1 MLLEVRGLTKYFGGL
16 AAVREVDFDAKSGGI
31 MGIIGPNGAGKTTV
45 FNLMTGVH
53 TPSSGKIIFK
63 GEDIT
68 GCKPNMAASKGIAR
82 AFQQATL
89 FNNKTVLDNMLMA
102 FYLESKFKL
111 RDAIFETSSV
121 REREEEIK
129 RKAYEV
135 IEFVGLGGMAEKPVK
150 SLPHGHRKC
159 LGLAMALAVSPE
171 LLLLDEPVGGMN
183 TAETTNMM
191 KLIKMLEERGMTI
204 LLVEHNLRAV
214 MNLCKRI
221 VVLNFGR
228 KIAEGSPEEIRNDKS
243 VIEAYLG
250 ADFRAA

>member
-16 AAVREVDFDAKSGGI
+16 AAVKDVDFDAKSGEI

-45 FNLMTGVH
+45 FNLIAGVH
-53 TPSSGKIIFK
+53 PISSGKIIFK

-68 GCKPNMAASKGIAR
+68 GCKPSVVAHKGIAR

-89 FNNKTVLDNMLMA
+89 FNNKTVLENMLMA
-102 FYLESKFKL
+102 FYLEAKFKL
-111 RDAIFETSSV
+111 RNAIFETPSV
-121 REREEEIK
+121 REREENIK
-129 RKAYEV
+129 RKAHEM
-135 IEFVGLGGMAEKPVK
+135 IEFVGLTGMADKQVK

-159 LGLAMALAVSPE
+159 LGLAMALGVSPE

-183 TAETTNMM
+183 TAEITNMM
-191 KLIKMLEERGMTI
+191 NLIKVLEERGMTI

-228 KIAEGSPEEIRNDKS
+228 KIAEGSPDEIGNDRS

>member
-1 MLLEVRGLTKYFGGL
+1 
-16 AAVREVDFDAKSGGI
+16 
-31 MGIIGPNGAGKTTV
+31 
-45 FNLMTGVH
+45 
-53 TPSSGKIIFK
+53 
-63 GEDIT
+63 
-68 GCKPNMAASKGIAR
+68 
-82 AFQQATL
+82 
-89 FNNKTVLDNMLMA
+89 MLMA